1 MPGHLEGR
9 RGRRTSDMST
19 TDSPS
24 PAQRR
29 SMMPERS
36 RIHSSEESIRSTISE
51 LGTIRRGR

>member
-1 MPGHLEGR
+1 M
-9 RGRRTSDMST
+9 TDMSM

-36 RIHSSEESIRSTISE
+36 RIHSSELSMRSTISE

>member
-1 MPGHLEGR
+1 MPAISRAGR
-9 RGRRTSDMST
+9 AANSDMSM

-51 LGTIRRGR
+51 FGTIRRGR

>member
-1 MPGHLEGR
+1 MPAISSAGR
-9 RGRRTSDMST
+9 AANIDMSM